1 MYIMKIVLAPDKYKG
16 SLTGLEFCNIV
27 EPILKSSLNAEVIK
41 APLADGGDGTIEVVN
56 YYLKGET
63 IKIKVNNPL
72 SKPVLASY
80 LYSNTSK
87 IAFIEMA
94 EASGMKLLKPE
105 DQNCMYTTT
114 FGTGQLILHA
124 INKGAKHI
132 ILGIGGSATNDC
144 GIGMAN
150 ALGYRFLDKNNN
162 EIEAIGSELT
172 HITKIDDSSVDKRL
186 KNIKFQIACDVTNPL
201 YGPNGAAY
209 VYAKQ
214 KGATEEDISYLDY
227 GLRSFS
233 KVLDKHFNLQTQQI
247 QGAGAAGGMGAGTV
261 AFLNGKLL
269 PGIDVIKQIANF
281 DTKIKNADWIITGEG
296 KLDVQTLS
304 GKALSGVLTSANN
317 NKIKAAAFCGSIDLE
332 SEELNKMGIDYSD
345 AIVNHAS
352 SLEDAINNSAHYLE
366 HITKKFIVEK
376 LK

>member
-1 MYIMKIVLAPDKYKG
+1 MKIVLAPDKYKG
-16 SLTGLEFCNIV
+16 SLTGLEFCNIIA
-27 EPILKSSLNAEVIK
+27 PILKSSLNAEVIK

-72 SKPVLASY
+72 SKSVLASY

-172 HITKIDDSSVDKRL
+172 YITKIDDSLVDERL

-247 QGAGAAGGMGAGTV
+247 QGAGAGGGMGAGTV

-269 PGIDVIKQIANF
+269 PGIDVIKQIASF

-304 GKALSGVLTSANN
+304 GKALSGVLSSANK
-317 NKIKAAAFCGSIDLE
+317 NKIKVAAFCGSIDLV

-345 AIVNHAS
+345 TIVNHAS
-352 SLEDAINNSAHYLE
+352 NLDDALTNTAHYLE

>member
-1 MYIMKIVLAPDKYKG
+1 MKIVLAPDKYKG
-16 SLTGLEFCNIV
+16 SLTGLEFCNIIA
-27 EPILKSSLNAEVIK
+27 PILKSSLNAEVIK

-72 SKPVLASY
+72 SKSVLASY

-172 HITKIDDSSVDKRL
+172 YITKIDDSLVDERL

-247 QGAGAAGGMGAGTV
+247 QGAGAGGGMGAGTV

-269 PGIDVIKQIANF
+269 PGIDVIKQIASF
-281 DTKIKNADWIITGEG
+281 ETKIKNADWIITGEG

-304 GKALSGVLTSANN
+304 GKALSGVLSSANK
-317 NKIKAAAFCGSIDLE
+317 NKIKVAAFCGSIDLV

-345 AIVNHAS
+345 TIVNHAS
-352 SLEDAINNSAHYLE
+352 NLDDALTNTAHYLE